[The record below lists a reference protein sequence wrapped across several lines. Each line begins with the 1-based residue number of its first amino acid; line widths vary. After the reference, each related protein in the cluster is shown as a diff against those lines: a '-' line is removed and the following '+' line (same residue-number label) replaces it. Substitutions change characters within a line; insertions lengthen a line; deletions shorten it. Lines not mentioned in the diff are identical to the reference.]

1 MSDYDLN
8 YDYDL
13 EEPVP
18 EIIVDKVSALQI
30 FWSTFGINAY
40 PSINV
45 PEKARSDLLK
55 KGVPYITYDIVLGL
69 FDQLC
74 YMTGQVHYN
83 VSLTGIGPL
92 VEKQQFIVDVLKR
105 GGTTVPYRDG
115 IMIVNL
121 SSPAVQLMTEE
132 NDAIKKAII
141 NIVVEFTD

>member
-8 YDYDL
+8 PADDSN
-13 EEPVP
+13 ES
-18 EIIVDKVSALQI
+18 EIIADKVSALQT
-30 FWSTFGINAY
+30 FWSSFGINAY
-40 PSINV
+40 PSIKV

-74 YMTGQVHYN
+74 YMTGQIHYN
-83 VSLTGIGPL
+83 VMLTGIAPL
-92 VEKQQFIVDVLKR
+92 DKKQQSIVDDLKR
-105 GGTTVPYRDG
+105 VGTTVPYKDG

-132 NDAIKKAII
+132 NDSIKKAII